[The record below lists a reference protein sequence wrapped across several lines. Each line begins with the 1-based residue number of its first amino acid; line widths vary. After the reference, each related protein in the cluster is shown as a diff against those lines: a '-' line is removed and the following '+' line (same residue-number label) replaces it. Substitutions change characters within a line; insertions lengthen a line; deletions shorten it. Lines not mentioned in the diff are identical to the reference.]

1 MALLLTL
8 NSVNRVQGD
17 TNDLIFTIQ
26 WPPRFNGVDGRCWRV
41 CVRSFAMPSSTS
53 MNTPWAEL
61 RLRVGSAESLQL
73 EAMST
78 VSVTHVIPISA
89 ATGQLTEVWTEST
102 VADARD
108 LCIAPRLGW
117 KFPRLPGP
125 LTKRSHCPGS
135 GSANS
140 NSSLPFA
147 CRVSGLRCWF
157 LEI

>member
-61 RLRVGSAESLQL
+61 RLRVGSAESYNSNN
-73 EAMST
+73 EHG
-78 VSVTHVIPISA
+78 VVTHVIPISA
-89 ATGQLTEVWTEST
+89 ATGQLTEVWTEMQSLT
-102 VADARD
+102 PEISASLHDSDGHFLAYQ
-108 LCIAPRLGW
+108 APD
-117 KFPRLPGP
+117 KTITLPGEWVCQLEFQP
-125 LTKRSHCPGS
+125 T
-135 GSANS
+135 
-140 NSSLPFA
+140 
-147 CRVSGLRCWF
+147 LRLSC
-157 LEI
+157 

>member
-61 RLRVGSAESLQL
+61 CLRVGSAESYNSNN
-73 EAMST
+73 EHG
-78 VSVTHVIPISA
+78 VVTHVIPISA
-89 ATGQLTEVWTEST
+89 ATGQLTEVWTEIQSLT
-102 VADARD
+102 PEISASLHDSDGNFLAYQ
-108 LCIAPRLGW
+108 APD
-117 KFPRLPGP
+117 KTITLPGEWVCQLEFQP
-125 LTKRSHCPGS
+125 T
-135 GSANS
+135 
-140 NSSLPFA
+140 
-147 CRVSGLRCWF
+147 LRLSC
-157 LEI
+157 

>member
-61 RLRVGSAESLQL
+61 RLRVGSAESYNSNN
-73 EAMST
+73 EHG
-78 VSVTHVIPISA
+78 VVTHVIPISA
-89 ATGQLTEVWTEST
+89 ATGQLTEVWTEIQSLT
-102 VADARD
+102 PEISASLHDSDGNFLAYQ
-108 LCIAPRLGW
+108 APD
-117 KFPRLPGP
+117 KTITLPGEWVCQLEFQP
-125 LTKRSHCPGS
+125 T
-135 GSANS
+135 
-140 NSSLPFA
+140 
-147 CRVSGLRCWF
+147 LRLSC
-157 LEI
+157 